1 MDQGLDIVCEQGSED
16 WYLEMC
22 DDPDGEMTQ
31 MAIVVSW
38 QLLLLM
44 IYFTYLL

>member
-1 MDQGLDIVCEQGSED
+1 MDKGLAIVCEQGSED
-16 WYLEMC
+16 WYLETC

-38 QLLLLM
+38 RAVEACWAHNLR
-44 IYFTYLL
+44 